1 MLVKNINNGKQL
13 YFLGTCLQRYIPP
26 GSKIVASDYWYK
38 SLYLAYH
45 MKAKIYGIA
54 DAMTP
59 EDLQK
64 GLNLFA
70 IDYFV
75 AWKASKK
82 NYSFL
87 AKYKKID
94 DVKIPG
100 LTIYCLREK
109 AVKGRKE
116 RFTVMSRSPSMP

>member
-1 MLVKNINNGKQL
+1 
-13 YFLGTCLQRYIPP
+13 
-26 GSKIVASDYWYK
+26 
-38 SLYLAYH
+38 
-45 MKAKIYGIA
+45 
-54 DAMTP
+54 
-59 EDLQK
+59 
-64 GLNLFA
+64 
-70 IDYFV
+70 
-75 AWKASKK
+75 
-82 NYSFL
+82 L